1 MKKEK
6 EKTLPEVIEENTF
19 NVQITMPIEDLIVL
33 NGVLFEAVEL
43 YPTDERQSSLYSINS
58 VIQEVNKNSKLSN
71 MMNTIALKMEED
83 KFKLLPPEVQKELK
97 NARSYRN

>member
-1 MKKEK
+1 MKKEEK
-6 EKTLPEVIEENTF
+6 KTLSEVIEDNTF

-58 VIQEVNKNSKLSN
+58 VVQEVNKSSKLSN
-71 MMNTIALKMEED
+71 MMNTIALKMEDD
-83 KFKLLPPEVQKELK
+83 KFKLLPQEIQKELK
-97 NARSYRN
+97 NERSYRN